1 MLTRDKRPLHNT
13 TNNTN
18 TTTHKNPIKH
28 TNIRSARSYS
38 TADKNTSSYTATPTT
53 TQNHLYHAH
62 VSTANR
68 CLCPQQPG
76 NYLYYVYVCLCPAQQ
91 TIHNIHYTPFAT
103 HYSPPAFP
111 DFLTHTPQQHFF
123 IYIHTNHPCKTSQ
136 PTQPN
141 HSITTI
147 PQCKPNTKSQQTN
160 ITHLFAPHSRKT
172 PRNYT

>member
-18 TTTHKNPIKH
+18 TTTHKKSNQAYKY
-28 TNIRSARSYS
+28 TLSALIQHS
-38 TADKNTSSYTATPTT
+38 KQNTSSYTATP
-53 TQNHLYHAH
+53 
-62 VSTANR
+62 
-68 CLCPQQPG
+68 PQPKII
-76 NYLYYVYVCLCPAQQ
+76 YIMHTLAQQ
-91 TIHNIHYTPFAT
+91 TIHNIHYAPFT
-103 HYSPPAFP
+103 TRYSPPAFP

-123 IYIHTNHPCKTSQ
+123 IFIHTNHPCKTSQ

-141 HSITTI
+141 HNITTI